1 MRPEIL
7 FKLFTPTKELPGVG
21 PRITALLTNL
31 AGAHIGDLLW
41 VLPNNFIDRRFC
53 PLIGEAPNGKICT
66 FIVTVIEHIPSP
78 TRKRPYRVICSDDS
92 GLLELVYFNARK
104 DYLQEILPI
113 NEKRIISGKVD
124 VFNGRVQVMHP
135 DHVVKEED
143 KASILTLEP
152 VYPLTQGLTGK
163 VLRRCIHDALKLTP
177 NLPEW
182 LDPNLVKQKQ
192 WMSWIDSLRAVHA
205 PKTHGELI
213 PTSNNRARLAYD
225 ELLANQ
231 LALAMIR
238 RHQKKRK
245 GRSII
250 GSGALK
256 KVITENLSF
265 VLTSNQLEVLKEI
278 NKDFKTENRMLR
290 LLQGDVGS
298 GKTIVAFYSIL
309 TAIEAGFQ
317 TALMAPTEILA
328 KQHFQTLQPLAKAT
342 GIKID
347 ILMGKMSSK
356 ERNQIISNIKSG
368 STQLLIGT
376 HALFQDDVTFKNLG
390 FAVVDEQHKFGV
402 HQRLALSNK
411 GDGVDMLIM
420 TATPIPRTLSMT
432 AYGDLDVSILRER
445 LPGRKAV
452 ITRAVSNERLQEV
465 VEGIRRAI
473 NSGKQAYWVCPLIE
487 ISDKLDLAAA
497 EERFQH
503 LNSIFTGRV
512 ALIHGRMKDIEKDRI
527 MDSFRTGK
535 VDILVATSVIEV
547 GVDVPGAT
555 IMVIEHAERFGLA
568 QLHQLRGRVGRG
580 LEQST
585 CLLLYS
591 APLSKNARARINVLR
606 ESEDGFI
613 IAEEDLKLRG
623 AGEVLGIKQSGLPHF
638 KIADLTFHSDLL
650 ELARNEAKL
659 ILNKDP
665 DLISNRGEA
674 LKILLYLFER
684 DNAVQYL
691 KSG

>member
-7 FKLFTPTKELPGVG
+7 FKLFIPNKQLPGVG
-21 PRITALLTNL
+21 PRINALLTNV
-31 AGAHIGDLLW
+31 AGAHIADLLW
-41 VLPNNFIDRRFC
+41 LLPNNLIDRQFC

-78 TRKRPYRVICSDDS
+78 TRKRPYRVICSDES
-92 GLLELVYFNARK
+92 GLVELVYFNARS
-104 DYLQEILPI
+104 DYLHEILPI

-143 KASILTLEP
+143 KALILTVEP

-163 VLRRCIHDALKLTP
+163 VLRRCIHHALKLTP

-182 LDPNLVKQKQ
+182 LDPNLVQQKQ
-192 WMSWIDSLRAVHA
+192 WFNWIESLMAVHA
-205 PKTHGELI
+205 PKTHKELI

-256 KVITENLSF
+256 KIINENLSF
-265 VLTSNQLEVLKEI
+265 VLTPNQLEVLEEI
-278 NKDFKTENRMLR
+278 NNDFQTENRMLR

-328 KQHFQTLQPLAKAT
+328 KQHFQTLKPLAEAAN
-342 GIKID
+342 IKID
-347 ILMGKMSSK
+347 ILTGRMGSR
-356 ERNQIISNIKSG
+356 ERNQIISNTKSG
-368 STQLLIGT
+368 SIQLLIGT
-376 HALFQDDVTFKNLG
+376 HALFQDDVAFKNLG

-465 VEGIRRAI
+465 VEGISRAI
-473 NSGKQAYWVCPLIE
+473 NSGKKAYWVCPLIE

-503 LNSIFTGRV
+503 LNSIFTDRV

-527 MDSFRTGK
+527 MDSFRAGK

-547 GVDVPGAT
+547 GVDVPDAT

-580 LEQST
+580 LDQST

-591 APLSKNARARINVLR
+591 SPLSANARARINVLR
-606 ESEDGFI
+606 ESEDGFV

-650 ELARNEAKL
+650 ELAQKEAKL

-665 DLISNRGEA
+665 DLVTKRGEA
-674 LKILLYLFER
+674 LRILLYLFER

>member
-7 FKLFTPTKELPGVG
+7 FKLFTQNKELTGVG
-21 PRITALLTNL
+21 PRINALLTNL
-31 AGAHIGDLLW
+31 VGPHIGDLLW
-41 VLPNNFIDRRFC
+41 LFPNNFVDRRFS
-53 PLIGEAPNGKICT
+53 PLIGEAPNGEICT
-66 FIVTVIEHIPSP
+66 FIVTVIEHRPSP
-78 TRKRPYRVICSDDS
+78 TRKRPYRVICSDES
-92 GLLELVYFNARK
+92 ESLELVYFNART
-104 DYLQEILPI
+104 DYLREILPI

-124 VFNGRVQVMHP
+124 IFNGRIQMMHP
-135 DHVVKEED
+135 DHVEKEEN
-143 KASILTLEP
+143 KQSIFTLEP
-152 VYPLTQGLTGK
+152 VYPLTQGLTAK
-163 VLRRCIHDALKLTP
+163 VLRKCIHDALNIAP

-182 LDPNLVKQKQ
+182 LDPNLIKQKK
-192 WMSWIDSLRAVHA
+192 WVSWIDCLKAVHS
-205 PKTHGELI
+205 PKAQEDLI
-213 PTSNNRARLAYD
+213 PTSSARARLAYD

-250 GSGALK
+250 GSGDLTRIIDK
-256 KVITENLSF
+256 KLSF
-265 VLTSNQLEVLKEI
+265 VLTSGQLKVLEEVK
-278 NKDFKTENRMLR
+278 KDLKTEHRMLR

-309 TAIEAGFQ
+309 IAIESGYQ

-328 KQHFQTLQPLAKAT
+328 KQHFLTLQPLAAAAD
-342 GIKID
+342 IKIN
-347 ILMGKMSSK
+347 ILTGKMGVR
-356 ERNQIISNIKSG
+356 ERNQIIKDAKAG
-368 STQLLIGT
+368 LTQLLIGT
-376 HALFQDDVTFKNLG
+376 HTLFQDEVTFKNLG

-411 GDGVDMLIM
+411 GDAVNMLIM

-432 AYGDLDVSILRER
+432 AYGDLDVSTLRDR
-445 LPGRKAV
+445 IPGRKTV
-452 ITRAVSNERLQEV
+452 ITRAVSTERLQEV
-465 VEGIRRAI
+465 VEGIHRAL
-473 NSGKQAYWVCPLIE
+473 NRGQKAYWVCPLIE

-503 LNSIFTGRV
+503 LNVIFGDRV
-512 ALIHGRMKDIEKDRI
+512 ALIHGRMKDIEKDQI
-527 MDSFRTGK
+527 MESFRSGK
-535 VDILVATSVIEV
+535 VDLLVATSVIEV
-547 GVDVPGAT
+547 GVDVPDAT

-580 LEQST
+580 LEEST

-591 APLSKNARARINVLR
+591 SPLSKNARARINVLR

-638 KIADLTFHSDLL
+638 KIADLTFHANLL
-650 ELARNEAKL
+650 EVARNDANL

-665 DLISNRGEA
+665 NLVSKRGEA

-684 DNAVQYL
+684 DSAVQYL

>member
-1 MRPEIL
+1 
-7 FKLFTPTKELPGVG
+7 
-21 PRITALLTNL
+21 
-31 AGAHIGDLLW
+31 
-41 VLPNNFIDRRFC
+41 
-53 PLIGEAPNGKICT
+53 
-66 FIVTVIEHIPSP
+66 
-78 TRKRPYRVICSDDS
+78 
-92 GLLELVYFNARK
+92 
-104 DYLQEILPI
+104 
-113 NEKRIISGKVD
+113 
-124 VFNGRVQVMHP
+124 
-135 DHVVKEED
+135 
-143 KASILTLEP
+143 
-152 VYPLTQGLTGK
+152 
-163 VLRRCIHDALKLTP
+163 
-177 NLPEW
+177 
-182 LDPNLVKQKQ
+182 
-192 WMSWIDSLRAVHA
+192 LRAVHA
-205 PKTHGELI
+205 PENHEELI

-238 RHQKKRK
+238 SHQKKRK

-250 GSGALK
+250 GSGALRK
-256 KVITENLSF
+256 IINDNLSF
-265 VLTSNQLEVLKEI
+265 VLTSNQLEVLEEI
-278 NKDFKTENRMLR
+278 NNDFQTENRMLR

-342 GIKID
+342 NIKID
-347 ILMGKMSSK
+347 ILTGKVGSK
-356 ERNQIISNIKSG
+356 ERNQIISNTKSG

-411 GDGVDMLIM
+411 GDSVDMLIM

-432 AYGDLDVSILRER
+432 AYGDLDVSILRDR

-465 VEGIRRAI
+465 VEGINRAI
-473 NSGKQAYWVCPLIE
+473 NSGKKAYWVCPLIE

-503 LNSIFTGRV
+503 LNSIFPDRV

-527 MDSFRTGK
+527 MDSFRAGK

-547 GVDVPGAT
+547 GVDVPDAT

-591 APLSKNARARINVLR
+591 TPLSENARARINVLR

-623 AGEVLGIKQSGLPHF
+623 AGEGSWH
-638 KIADLTFHSDLL
+638 
-650 ELARNEAKL
+650 
-659 ILNKDP
+659 
-665 DLISNRGEA
+665 
-674 LKILLYLFER
+674 
-684 DNAVQYL
+684 
-691 KSG
+691 

>member
-7 FKLFTPTKELPGVG
+7 FKLFTPNKELPGVA
-21 PRITALLTNL
+21 PRINALLTNV
-31 AGAHIGDLLW
+31 AGAYIGDLLW
-41 VLPNNFIDRRFC
+41 LLPNNFIDRRFC
-53 PLIGEAPNGKICT
+53 PLIGEAPNGEICT
-66 FIVTVIEHIPSP
+66 FIATVIEHIPSP
-78 TRKRPYRVICSDDS
+78 TRKRPYRVICSDES
-92 GLLELVYFNARK
+92 GLVELVYFNARK

-143 KASILTLEP
+143 KALILTLEP

-192 WMSWIDSLRAVHA
+192 WMSWIDSLRAVHS

-256 KVITENLSF
+256 KIINKKLSF
-265 VLTSNQLEVLKEI
+265 ALTPNQLEVLEEI
-278 NKDFKTENRMLR
+278 NNDFQTENRMLR

-317 TALMAPTEILA
+317 TALLAPTEILA

-342 GIKID
+342 NIKID
-347 ILMGKMSSK
+347 ILTGKMGSK
-356 ERNQIISNIKSG
+356 ERNQIISNTKSG

-376 HALFQDDVTFKNLG
+376 HALFQDDVVFKNLG
-390 FAVVDEQHKFGV
+390 FAVVDEQHKF
-402 HQRLALSNK
+402 
-411 GDGVDMLIM
+411 
-420 TATPIPRTLSMT
+420 
-432 AYGDLDVSILRER
+432 
-445 LPGRKAV
+445 
-452 ITRAVSNERLQEV
+452 
-465 VEGIRRAI
+465 
-473 NSGKQAYWVCPLIE
+473 
-487 ISDKLDLAAA
+487 
-497 EERFQH
+497 
-503 LNSIFTGRV
+503 
-512 ALIHGRMKDIEKDRI
+512 
-527 MDSFRTGK
+527 
-535 VDILVATSVIEV
+535 
-547 GVDVPGAT
+547 
-555 IMVIEHAERFGLA
+555 
-568 QLHQLRGRVGRG
+568 
-580 LEQST
+580 
-585 CLLLYS
+585 CLLYTS
-591 APLSKNARARINVLR
+591 DA
-606 ESEDGFI
+606 
-613 IAEEDLKLRG
+613 
-623 AGEVLGIKQSGLPHF
+623 
-638 KIADLTFHSDLL
+638 AD
-650 ELARNEAKL
+650 E
-659 ILNKDP
+659 
-665 DLISNRGEA
+665 
-674 LKILLYLFER
+674 
-684 DNAVQYL
+684 
-691 KSG
+691 

>member
-1 MRPEIL
+1 
-7 FKLFTPTKELPGVG
+7 
-21 PRITALLTNL
+21 
-31 AGAHIGDLLW
+31 
-41 VLPNNFIDRRFC
+41 
-53 PLIGEAPNGKICT
+53 
-66 FIVTVIEHIPSP
+66 
-78 TRKRPYRVICSDDS
+78 
-92 GLLELVYFNARK
+92 
-104 DYLQEILPI
+104 
-113 NEKRIISGKVD
+113 
-124 VFNGRVQVMHP
+124 
-135 DHVVKEED
+135 
-143 KASILTLEP
+143 
-152 VYPLTQGLTGK
+152 
-163 VLRRCIHDALKLTP
+163 
-177 NLPEW
+177 
-182 LDPNLVKQKQ
+182 
-192 WMSWIDSLRAVHA
+192 
-205 PKTHGELI
+205 
-213 PTSNNRARLAYD
+213 
-225 ELLANQ
+225 
-231 LALAMIR
+231 
-238 RHQKKRK
+238 
-245 GRSII
+245 
-250 GSGALK
+250 
-256 KVITENLSF
+256 
-265 VLTSNQLEVLKEI
+265 
-278 NKDFKTENRMLR
+278 MLR

-342 GIKID
+342 NIKID
-347 ILMGKMSSK
+347 ILTGKMGSK
-356 ERNQIISNIKSG
+356 ERNQIISNTKSG

-411 GDGVDMLIM
+411 GDTVDMLIM

-465 VEGIRRAI
+465 VEGISRAI
-473 NSGKQAYWVCPLIE
+473 NSGKKAYWVCPLIE

-503 LNSIFTGRV
+503 LNSIFTDRV

-527 MDSFRTGK
+527 MDSFRAGK

-547 GVDVPGAT
+547 GVDVPDAT

-591 APLSKNARARINVLR
+591 APLSENARARINVLR

-638 KIADLTFHSDLL
+638 KIAD
-650 ELARNEAKL
+650 
-659 ILNKDP
+659 
-665 DLISNRGEA
+665 
-674 LKILLYLFER
+674 
-684 DNAVQYL
+684 
-691 KSG
+691 

>member
-1 MRPEIL
+1 
-7 FKLFTPTKELPGVG
+7 
-21 PRITALLTNL
+21 
-31 AGAHIGDLLW
+31 
-41 VLPNNFIDRRFC
+41 
-53 PLIGEAPNGKICT
+53 
-66 FIVTVIEHIPSP
+66 
-78 TRKRPYRVICSDDS
+78 
-92 GLLELVYFNARK
+92 
-104 DYLQEILPI
+104 
-113 NEKRIISGKVD
+113 
-124 VFNGRVQVMHP
+124 MHP

-143 KASILTLEP
+143 KALILTVEP

-163 VLRRCIHDALKLTP
+163 VLRRCIHHALNLTP

-182 LDPNLVKQKQ
+182 LDPNLVKQKK
-192 WMSWIDSLRAVHA
+192 WLSWIDSLRAVHA
-205 PKTHGELI
+205 PKTHEELI

-256 KVITENLSF
+256 KIINANLSF
-265 VLTSNQLEVLKEI
+265 VLTPNQLEVLEEI
-278 NKDFKTENRMLR
+278 NHDFQTENRMLR

-328 KQHFQTLQPLAKAT
+328 KQHFQTLQPLAEAAN
-342 GIKID
+342 IKID
-347 ILMGKMSSK
+347 ILTGKMSSK
-356 ERNQIISNIKSG
+356 DRNQIISNTKSG
-368 STQLLIGT
+368 SIQLLIGT
-376 HALFQDDVTFKNLG
+376 HALFQDDVAFKNLG

-445 LPGRKAV
+445 LPGRRAV

-465 VEGIRRAI
+465 VEGISRAI
-473 NSGKQAYWVCPLIE
+473 NSGKKAYWVCPLIE
-487 ISDKLDLAAA
+487 MSDKLDLAAA

-503 LNSIFTGRV
+503 LNSIFTDRV
-512 ALIHGRMKDIEKDRI
+512 TLIHGRMKDIEKDRI
-527 MDSFRTGK
+527 MNSFRAGK

-547 GVDVPGAT
+547 GVDVPDAT

-580 LEQST
+580 LDQST

-591 APLSKNARARINVLR
+591 SPLSANARARINVLR
-606 ESEDGFI
+606 ESEDGFV

-650 ELARNEAKL
+650 ELAQKEAKL

-665 DLISNRGEA
+665 DLVTKRGEA
-674 LKILLYLFER
+674 LRILLYLFQR

>member
-1 MRPEIL
+1 M
-7 FKLFTPTKELPGVG
+7 
-21 PRITALLTNL
+21 
-31 AGAHIGDLLW
+31 
-41 VLPNNFIDRRFC
+41 
-53 PLIGEAPNGKICT
+53 
-66 FIVTVIEHIPSP
+66 
-78 TRKRPYRVICSDDS
+78 
-92 GLLELVYFNARK
+92 
-104 DYLQEILPI
+104 
-113 NEKRIISGKVD
+113 
-124 VFNGRVQVMHP
+124 
-135 DHVVKEED
+135 
-143 KASILTLEP
+143 
-152 VYPLTQGLTGK
+152 
-163 VLRRCIHDALKLTP
+163 
-177 NLPEW
+177 
-182 LDPNLVKQKQ
+182 
-192 WMSWIDSLRAVHA
+192 
-205 PKTHGELI
+205 
-213 PTSNNRARLAYD
+213 
-225 ELLANQ
+225 
-231 LALAMIR
+231 
-238 RHQKKRK
+238 
-245 GRSII
+245 
-250 GSGALK
+250 
-256 KVITENLSF
+256 
-265 VLTSNQLEVLKEI
+265 TSNQLEVLEEI
-278 NKDFKTENRMLR
+278 NNDFQTENRMLR

-342 GIKID
+342 NIKID
-347 ILMGKMSSK
+347 ILTGKMGSK
-356 ERNQIISNIKSG
+356 ERNQIISNTKSG

-411 GDGVDMLIM
+411 GDSVDMLIM

-432 AYGDLDVSILRER
+432 AYGDLDVSILRDR

-465 VEGIRRAI
+465 IEGINRAI
-473 NSGKQAYWVCPLIE
+473 NSGKKAYWVCPLIE

-503 LNSIFTGRV
+503 LNSIFPDRV

-527 MDSFRTGK
+527 MDSFRAGK

-547 GVDVPGAT
+547 GVDVPDAT

-591 APLSKNARARINVLR
+591 TPLSENARARINVLR

-665 DLISNRGEA
+665 DLVSKRGEA

-684 DNAVQYL
+684 DSAVQYL

>member
-7 FKLFTPTKELPGVG
+7 FKLFTPNKQLAGVG
-21 PRITALLTNL
+21 PRISALLTTV
-31 AGAHIGDLLW
+31 AGAHIADLLW
-41 VLPNNFIDRRFC
+41 LLPNNFIDRRFC
-53 PLIGEAPNGKICT
+53 PLISEAPNGKICT
-66 FIVTVIEHIPSP
+66 FIVTVIEHLPSP
-78 TRKRPYRVICSDDS
+78 TRKRPYRVICSDES
-92 GLLELVYFNARK
+92 GLVELVYFNARN

-113 NEKRIISGKVD
+113 DEKRIISGKVD
-124 VFNGRVQVMHP
+124 VFNDRVQVMHP

-143 KASILTLEP
+143 KALILTVEP

-163 VLRRCIHDALKLTP
+163 VLRRCIHHALNLTP

-182 LDPNLVKQKQ
+182 LDPNLVKQKK
-192 WMSWIDSLRAVHA
+192 WLSWIDSLRAVHA
-205 PKTHGELI
+205 PKTHEELI

-256 KVITENLSF
+256 KIINANLSF
-265 VLTSNQLEVLKEI
+265 VLTPNQLEVLEEI
-278 NKDFKTENRMLR
+278 NHDFQTENRMLR

-328 KQHFQTLQPLAKAT
+328 KQHFQTLQPLAEAAN
-342 GIKID
+342 IKID
-347 ILMGKMSSK
+347 ILTGKMSSK
-356 ERNQIISNIKSG
+356 DRNQIISNTKSG
-368 STQLLIGT
+368 SIQLLIGT
-376 HALFQDDVTFKNLG
+376 HALFQDDVAFKNLG

-445 LPGRKAV
+445 LPGRRAV

-465 VEGIRRAI
+465 VEGISRAI
-473 NSGKQAYWVCPLIE
+473 NSGKKAYWVCPLIE
-487 ISDKLDLAAA
+487 MSDKLDLAAA

-503 LNSIFTGRV
+503 LNSIFTDRV
-512 ALIHGRMKDIEKDRI
+512 TLIHGRMKDIEKDRI
-527 MDSFRTGK
+527 MNSFRAGK

-547 GVDVPGAT
+547 GVDVPDAT

-580 LEQST
+580 LDQST

-591 APLSKNARARINVLR
+591 SPLSANARARINVLR
-606 ESEDGFI
+606 ESEDGFV

-650 ELARNEAKL
+650 ELAQKEAKL

-665 DLISNRGEA
+665 DLVTKRGEA
-674 LKILLYLFER
+674 LRILLYLFQR